1 MSNDWISELD
11 DFRAVQ
17 KAVVR
22 GSAKAC
28 DGENYPTIFNRLDNS
43 ETLSWINEIVFSI
56 GKSNDRTLGA
66 SIIWREKCHLMSGL
80 LKGVFA
86 RYQV

>member
-1 MSNDWISELD
+1 MSNDWIPEIE

-56 GKSNDRTLGA
+56 GKSNNHILGA
-66 SIIWREKCHLMSGL
+66 SVLWRENTIFN
-80 LKGVFA
+80 V
-86 RYQV
+86 

>member
-1 MSNDWISELD
+1 MSNDWISEID

-43 ETLSWINEIVFSI
+43 ETLSWINEIVF
-56 GKSNDRTLGA
+56 GKSKFYSYKVLHLLTYLGKYH
-66 SIIWREKCHLMSGL
+66 SVRWT
-80 LKGVFA
+80 
-86 RYQV
+86 